1 MKDRAIGLEL
11 IMSTG
16 PRTIV
21 CCLEPKERHAG
32 MPSSP
37 NRNPNPGAEVLEARP
52 LQRAGMKA
60 DFSWNNR
67 GKLSADLYRE
77 LTGKA

>member
-1 MKDRAIGLEL
+1 
-11 IMSTG
+11 
-16 PRTIV
+16 
-21 CCLEPKERHAG
+21 

-37 NRNPNPGAEVLEARP
+37 NPNPGAEVLEVRP

-60 DFSWNNR
+60 DFSWDNR

-77 LTGKA
+77 LTSKA

>member
-1 MKDRAIGLEL
+1 
-11 IMSTG
+11 
-16 PRTIV
+16 
-21 CCLEPKERHAG
+21 
-32 MPSSP
+32 MPPSP
-37 NRNPNPGAEVLEARP
+37 NTNPRAEVLEARH

-60 DFSWNNR
+60 DFSWDKR

>member
-1 MKDRAIGLEL
+1 
-11 IMSTG
+11 MSKG
-16 PRTIV
+16 PSNIV
-21 CCLEPKERHAG
+21 CGLEPKERHAG

-37 NRNPNPGAEVLEARP
+37 NPNPGAEVLEVRP

-60 DFSWNNR
+60 DFSWDNR

-77 LTGKA
+77 LTSKA

>member
-1 MKDRAIGLEL
+1 MVCGLEL
-11 IMSTG
+11 
-16 PRTIV
+16 
-21 CCLEPKERHAG
+21 KERHAG

-37 NRNPNPGAEVLEARP
+37 NPNPGAEVLEVRP

-60 DFSWNNR
+60 DFSWDNR

-77 LTGKA
+77 LTSKA

>member
-1 MKDRAIGLEL
+1 M
-11 IMSTG
+11 MSKG
-16 PRTIV
+16 PSNIV
-21 CCLEPKERHAG
+21 CSLEPKEKHAG

-37 NRNPNPGAEVLEARP
+37 NPNSNPGAEVLEVRP
-52 LQRAGMKA
+52 LQRAGTKA
-60 DFSWNNR
+60 DFFWNSS

>member
-1 MKDRAIGLEL
+1 
-11 IMSTG
+11 MSTR

-21 CCLEPKERHAG
+21 CGLEPKERHAG
-32 MPSSP
+32 M
-37 NRNPNPGAEVLEARP
+37 
-52 LQRAGMKA
+52 KA
-60 DFSWNNR
+60 DFSWNSS

>member
-1 MKDRAIGLEL
+1 MVCGLEL
-11 IMSTG
+11 
-16 PRTIV
+16 
-21 CCLEPKERHAG
+21 KERHAG

-37 NRNPNPGAEVLEARP
+37 NPNPGAEVLEVRP

-60 DFSWNNR
+60 DFSWDNR

>member
-1 MKDRAIGLEL
+1 
-11 IMSTG
+11 
-16 PRTIV
+16 
-21 CCLEPKERHAG
+21 

-37 NRNPNPGAEVLEARP
+37 NPNPGAEVLEVRP

-60 DFSWNNR
+60 DFSWGQSGR
-67 GKLSADLYRE
+67 AYADLYRE

>member
-1 MKDRAIGLEL
+1 ML
-11 IMSTG
+11 S
-16 PRTIV
+16 
-21 CCLEPKERHAG
+21 
-32 MPSSP
+32 
-37 NRNPNPGAEVLEARP
+37 NPNPGAEVLEARP

-60 DFSWNNR
+60 DYSWNSS

>member
-1 MKDRAIGLEL
+1 
-11 IMSTG
+11 
-16 PRTIV
+16 
-21 CCLEPKERHAG
+21 

-52 LQRAGMKA
+52 PRRAGMKA
-60 DFSWNNR
+60 DFSWTNS
-67 GKLSADLYRE
+67 GKLSADPYRE

>member
-1 MKDRAIGLEL
+1 MGLDL
-11 IMSTG
+11 MMSTG
-16 PRTIV
+16 PSTTV
-21 CCLEPKERHAG
+21 CGLEPKERHAG
-32 MPSSP
+32 MPPSP
-37 NRNPNPGAEVLEARP
+37 NTNPRAEVLEARH

-60 DFSWNNR
+60 DFSWDKR

>member
-1 MKDRAIGLEL
+1 MVCGLEL
-11 IMSTG
+11 
-16 PRTIV
+16 
-21 CCLEPKERHAG
+21 KESHAG

-37 NRNPNPGAEVLEARP
+37 NPNPGAEVLEVRP

-60 DFSWNNR
+60 DFSWDNR

>member
-1 MKDRAIGLEL
+1 
-11 IMSTG
+11 
-16 PRTIV
+16 
-21 CCLEPKERHAG
+21 
-32 MPSSP
+32 MPPSP
-37 NRNPNPGAEVLEARP
+37 NPNPGAEVLEVRP

-60 DFSWNNR
+60 DFSWNSS